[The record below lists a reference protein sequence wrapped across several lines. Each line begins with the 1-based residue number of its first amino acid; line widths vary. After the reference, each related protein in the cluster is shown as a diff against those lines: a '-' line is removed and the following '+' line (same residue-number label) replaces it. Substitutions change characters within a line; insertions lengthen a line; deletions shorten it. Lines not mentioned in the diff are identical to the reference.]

1 MGYRSDVVLMA
12 VFSNAE
18 EREEVLAIYRM
29 DPRVGEHKLEE
40 EWRKVDFGDGAVGL
54 VYEGHSVKWYNGY
67 DDVQGLQHMQG
78 VIENFNQER
87 DFEYAWG
94 EARIGEE
101 DTDIEWVLNYSDS
114 KEDHGLQEFIYDNL
128 QIIRRIELSV

>member
-29 DPRVGEHKLEE
+29 DPRVAEHKLEE
-40 EWRKVDFGDGAVGL
+40 EWRKVDFGDGPVGL
-54 VYEGHSVKWYNGY
+54 VYEGHSVKWYDGY
-67 DDVQGLQHMQG
+67 EDVGGLNRLLE
-78 VIENFNQER
+78 VLEDFDRER
-87 DFEYAWG
+87 RFAFAWG
-94 EARIGEE
+94 EARIGEDE
-101 DTDIEWVLNYSDS
+101 TDIEWVLNCSEAN
-114 KEDHGLQEFIYDNL
+114 EDHGLQEFIYDNL